1 MSNDAVRLLR
11 IHAQRLTPQ
20 QPNAIQSV
28 AQVVKE
34 LCGLQA
40 QDAHAAT
47 LAVRPRSAGLLAADI
62 ERARV
67 QERSII
73 RTWGQRGTLH
83 LLATEDLD
91 WLLALLGPVFVAA
104 SQTRRAELGLD
115 EETCS
120 RGIRLMRNVLAN
132 QGAQTR
138 AEIVEQLAAHGVHL
152 EEQAAPHLIGR
163 AALEGIVCLGPD
175 RGGKPTYVLLDD
187 WIERRR
193 VVTLSRDEAC
203 AELALRYLAA
213 YGPAAPDDFASWSG
227 LPISEV
233 RSAWKRVAPQLI
245 EVEIAGRPA
254 WMPKTKVAWLDEFPL
269 HSPVMRLLPSF
280 DTYLLGYRKRDLVVE
295 SQYAKRIHPGGGI
308 LHPTLIVDGWAV
320 GTWKSKRQKDHLDI
334 LVEPFDTLT
343 SEIHAGL
350 EAEVTDI
357 ARFLDVQAVLHT
369 LSSPE

>member
-1 MSNDAVRLLR
+1 MHTQRLALQQLDAV
-11 IHAQRLTPQ
+11 
-20 QPNAIQSV
+20 QSV

-40 QDAHAAT
+40 QDARAAT
-47 LAVRPRSAGLLAADI
+47 LAIRPRSVGLLAADI

-67 QERSII
+67 QERSVI

-91 WLLALLGPVFVAA
+91 WLLSLLGPIFVAA

-120 RGIRLMRNVLAN
+120 RGIHLMRNVLAN
-132 QGAQTR
+132 QGALTR
-138 AEIVEQLAAHGVHL
+138 AEIVEQLAARGVRL
-152 EEQAAPHLIGR
+152 EGQAAPHLIGR
-163 AALEGIVCLGPD
+163 AALEGIVCLGPE

-187 WIERRR
+187 WIEREH
-193 VVTLSRDEAC
+193 VVTLTRDEAC
-203 AELALRYLAA
+203 AELAIRYLAA
-213 YGPAAPDDFASWSG
+213 YGPAAADDFASWSG

-233 RSAWKRVAPQLI
+233 RSAWKRIAPQLI
-245 EVEIAGRPA
+245 EVEIADRSA
-254 WMPKTKVAWLDEFPL
+254 WILKTNVAWLDEFPL
-269 HSPVMRLLPSF
+269 HSPVVRLLPSF
-280 DTYLLGYRKRDLVVE
+280 DTYLLGYRKRDLIVE
-295 SQYAKRIHPGGGI
+295 SQYARRIHPGGGI

-334 LVEPFDTLT
+334 IVEPFDTLT
-343 SEIHAGL
+343 PEIHVGL

-357 ARFLDVQAVLHT
+357 ARFLGIQAVLHI
-369 LSSPE
+369 LSSSQ

>member
-1 MSNDAVRLLR
+1 M
-11 IHAQRLTPQ
+11 HAQRLTPQ
-20 QPNAIQSV
+20 QPDTVQSV
-28 AQVVKE
+28 AQIVKE

-47 LAVRPRSAGLLAADI
+47 LAVRPRSDGLLATDI
-62 ERARV
+62 EHALI

-83 LLATEDLD
+83 LLATEDID
-91 WLLALLGPVFVAA
+91 WLLSLLGPIFVAA

-120 RGIRLMRNVLAN
+120 RGIQLLRNVLAN
-132 QGAQTR
+132 QGALTR
-138 AEIVEQLAAHGVHL
+138 AEIVEQLAMRGIRL
-152 EEQAAPHLIGR
+152 EGQAAPHLIGR

-175 RGGKPTYVLLDD
+175 HGGKPTYVLLDD
-187 WIERRR
+187 WIRRGR

-203 AELALRYLAA
+203 AELALRYLSA

-227 LPISEV
+227 LPISEA
-233 RSAWKRVAPQLI
+233 RLAWKHVEPQLI

-254 WMPKTKVAWLDEFPL
+254 WLPKTNAAWLDEFPI
-269 HSPVMRLLPSF
+269 HSPVVRLLPSF
-280 DTYLLGYRKRDLVVE
+280 DTYLLGYRKRDLIVE

-308 LHPTLIVDGWAV
+308 LHQTLIVDGWAV
-320 GTWKSKRQKDHLDI
+320 GTWKSKRQKNHLDI
-334 LVEPFDTLT
+334 IVEPFDTL
-343 SEIHAGL
+343 SAEIHRGL

-357 ARFLDVQAVLHT
+357 ARFLGVQTVLHIVA
-369 LSSPE
+369 SP

>member
-1 MSNDAVRLLR
+1 LSNDVVRLLR

-20 QPNAIQSV
+20 QPDAVQSV
-28 AQVVKE
+28 ARVVQE

-47 LAVRPRSAGLLAADI
+47 LAVRPRSAGLLATDI
-62 ERARV
+62 EHARV
-67 QERSII
+67 QKRSII

-91 WLLALLGPVFVAA
+91 WLLALLGPIFVAA
-104 SQTRRAELGLD
+104 SQARRAELGLD

-120 RGIRLMRNVLAN
+120 RGIHLMRNVLAN
-132 QGAQTR
+132 QGALTR
-138 AEIVEQLAAHGVHL
+138 AEIVEQLSAHGVRL
-152 EEQAAPHLIGR
+152 EGQAAPHLIGR

-187 WIERRR
+187 WIERGQ
-193 VVTLSRDEAC
+193 VVTLARDEVC

-213 YGPAAPDDFASWSG
+213 YGPATVDDFASWSG

-245 EVEIAGRPA
+245 EVEIANRPA
-254 WMPKTKVAWLDEFPL
+254 WMLKTHMAWLDEFPL
-269 HSPVMRLLPSF
+269 HSPVVRLLPSF
-280 DTYLLGYRKRDLVVE
+280 DTYLLGYRKRDLIVE
-295 SQYAKRIHPGGGI
+295 SQYARRIHPGGGI

-320 GTWKSKRQKDHLDI
+320 GTWKSKPRKSHLDI
-334 LVEPFDTLT
+334 IVEPFDTLT
-343 SEIHAGL
+343 SEIHARL
-350 EAEVTDI
+350 EAEVTDM
-357 ARFLDVQAVLHT
+357 ARFLGSQAVLHI
-369 LSSPE
+369 LSSS